1 MSILNR
7 SEARGVRDL
16 DQLESLCKQ
25 FDWNAGVSDVFE
37 NVERIGPYCEQA
49 FAALQIGSRSKPDET
64 LHHYHTYL
72 LPHLRASL
80 MSQMEDPL
88 LQHCD
93 VIALERY
100 DEKTGSSLAET
111 LYSYLRNER
120 IMSKTSA
127 ELFMHRNSVMYR
139 IEKIK
144 QLIVSDLDDPDNRL
158 ALLISLEVAK
168 AKKEA
173 SERRP

>member
-1 MSILNR
+1 MRDPISLNR
-7 SEARGVRDL
+7 FASSSAGTP
-16 DQLESLCKQ
+16 
-25 FDWNAGVSDVFE
+25 GVSDVFE
-37 NVERIGPYCEQA
+37 NIERIEPYCEQA
-49 FAALQIGSRSKPDET
+49 FAALQDRLEVEAGRNAAP
-64 LHHYHTYL
+64 
-72 LPHLRASL
+72 LPHLPSPPPARIA
-80 MSQMEDPL
+80 DVADGRPL

-93 VIALERY
+93 VITLERH
-100 DEKTGSSLAET
+100 DEKTGVEPRQDAVFVP
-111 LYSYLRNER
+111 LRNER